1 MKPVNG
7 DSHDDETVTAKHGA
21 EGVTD
26 MQKACGR
33 FGDGISTNVSR
44 IPWDEGKTLAP
55 PTWKLE
61 EVERAQAAQS
71 DQQQKEDDKDG
82 EEDDGIAPDLLR
94 SSFSFIV

>member
-1 MKPVNG
+1 MMMKPFLQPAFKAIIV
-7 DSHDDETVTAKHGA
+7 AKHGA

-33 FGDGISTNVSR
+33 FGDGISTDVSR

-55 PTWKLE
+55 LWKKLE
-61 EVERAQAAQS
+61 EVERAQAAQG
-71 DQQQKEDDKDG
+71 DQQKED

-94 SSFSFIV
+94 SSFSFVV

>member
-1 MKPVNG
+1 MMMKPFLQPAFKAIII
-7 DSHDDETVTAKHGA
+7 AKRGA

-33 FGDGISTNVSR
+33 FGDGISTDVSR

-55 PTWKLE
+55 LWKLE
-61 EVERAQAAQS
+61 EVERAQAAQG
-71 DQQQKEDDKDG
+71 DQQKED

-94 SSFSFIV
+94 SSFSFVV